1 MQDTARRVS
10 LIIISLNCVQYQ
22 QWLSSRCV
30 TWGVVTPRDSV
41 TCDMSQC
48 DGGGRWRHWH
58 CWQWAC
64 WANQDGINKQL
75 EHVLMIKMLWCS
87 VFMISAAGIQLTAH
101 SAPQLSS
108 RAEIFSSCDLSFC
121 RQNGGSLWGSTY
133 KIVWTK
139 PWVWSHPCTCP
150 RPQ

>member
-1 MQDTARRVS
+1 MQDRAKRVS
-10 LIIISLNCVQYQ
+10 LIISLNCVQYQ

-48 DGGGRWRHWH
+48 DGGGRWGHWH

-75 EHVLMIKMLWCS
+75 EHVLMSHNDVMMFSVHDICS
-87 VFMISAAGIQLTAH
+87 RVQLTAH
-101 SAPQLSS
+101 SAQLSS
-108 RAEIFSSCDLSFC
+108 RAEIFTSRDLSFC

-139 PWVWSHPCTCP
+139 PWVWSRPCTCP